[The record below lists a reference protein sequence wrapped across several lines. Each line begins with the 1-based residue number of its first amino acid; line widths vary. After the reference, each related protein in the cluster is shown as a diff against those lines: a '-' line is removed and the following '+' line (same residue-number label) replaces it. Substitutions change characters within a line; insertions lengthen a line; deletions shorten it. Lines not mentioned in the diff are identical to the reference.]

1 MTTNTDIREAV
12 PSFVEEVTNEATD
25 AEQAADV
32 LAYLQEEAEAKA
44 AERAA
49 QQEKLDAPKYKEV
62 DLSENPNFNMTF
74 SADPI
79 FEKNK
84 QEQDTKTFFAAI
96 ADEQVPIT
104 DDDQARYM
112 KAMLNDTDVHLE
124 LSMMGGQFN
133 VECRAISVYEADMVL
148 LAALRMSG
156 SEGKD
161 VPTALLPG
169 CAQQIRVAMQTVKIN
184 GKDAD
189 PIYVEANR
197 ADQDNEIN
205 KLISRV
211 DARLSRMNAAKYGML
226 VRALNVFEH
235 KLSKMNALAYT
246 GNFWKPVE
254 TD

>member
-1 MTTNTDIREAV
+1 MTTDTDIREEV
-12 PSFVEEVTNEATD
+12 PSFVEEVTSEDTSS
-25 AEQAADV
+25 QAADV
-32 LAYLQEEAEAKA
+32 LAYLKEEAEAKA
-44 AERAA
+44 AERAK
-49 QQEKLDAPKYKEV
+49 QQEQLDAPKFKEV

-74 SADPI
+74 TADPV
-79 FEKNK
+79 FEKNT
-84 QEQDTKTFFAAI
+84 QEQDTKTFFMAI
-96 ADEQVPIT
+96 DDEQVPIT
-104 DDDQARYM
+104 DEDQALYM

-124 LSMMGGQFN
+124 MSMMGGKFI

-156 SEGKD
+156 SEGKE

-169 CAQQIRVAMQTVKIN
+169 CAQQIRVAMQTVRIN

-189 PIYVEANR
+189 PIYVTANR
-197 ADQDNEIN
+197 ADRDNEID
-205 KLISRV
+205 KLIARV

-235 KLSKMNALAYT
+235 KLARMNALAYT

-254 TD
+254 ID